1 MDWTKMFTDL
11 ENYGKRKMN
20 NYIAEKA
27 AESNATIYAP
37 MARNRNIN
45 TVSSTMS
52 FNDRLGKALEDPKLM
67 GKAMSTAQTLGKI
80 GGFFGLMNK

>member
-45 TVSSTMS
+45 TNIGSRPMS
-52 FNDRLGKALEDPKLM
+52 FNDRLGKALEDPNLI

-80 GGFFGLMNK
+80 GGFKFKF